1 MGLVVWELL
10 KTVSLLKSELT
21 KDKIKPAKLIIT
33 NKSCKKT
40 NDIILVSNL
49 RVSLKF
55 LIENNMIKIETPT
68 PKIKE
73 YEPTILAK
81 I

>member
-1 MGLVVWELL
+1 MWEWL
-10 KTVSLLKSELT
+10 KTVSLLKSELI
-21 KDKIKPAKLIIT
+21 KDKIKPEKLIIT

-40 NDIILVSNL
+40 NDITLVSRF

-55 LIENNMIKIETPT
+55 LIEKNITKIETPT

-73 YEPTILAK
+73 
-81 I
+81 

>member
-1 MGLVVWELL
+1 MWEWL
-10 KTVSLLKSELT
+10 KTVSLLKSEFT
-21 KDKIKPAKLIIT
+21 KDKIKPEKLIIT

-40 NDIILVSNL
+40 NDITLVSRF

-55 LIENNMIKIETPT
+55 LIEKNITKIETPT

-73 YEPTILAK
+73 
-81 I
+81 

>member
-21 KDKIKPAKLIIT
+21 KDKIKPEKLIIT
-33 NKSCKKT
+33 NKSCKNT
-40 NDIILVSNL
+40 NDITLVSNFW
-49 RVSLKF
+49 VSLKF
-55 LIENNMIKIETPT
+55 LIEKNITKIETLT

-73 YEPTILAK
+73 
-81 I
+81 

>member
-21 KDKIKPAKLIIT
+21 KDKIKPEKLIIT
-33 NKSCKKT
+33 NKSCKNTK
-40 NDIILVSNL
+40 DITLVSNFW
-49 RVSLKF
+49 VSLKF
-55 LIENNMIKIETPT
+55 LIEKNITKIETPT

-73 YEPTILAK
+73 
-81 I
+81 

>member
-1 MGLVVWELL
+1 MWEWL

-21 KDKIKPAKLIIT
+21 KDKINPEKLIIT

-40 NDIILVSNL
+40 NDITLVSRF

-55 LIENNMIKIETPT
+55 LIEKNITKIETPT

-73 YEPTILAK
+73 
-81 I
+81 